1 MTNKETTRGNKG
13 MINKNSTLA
22 RIDTRCVIIMD
33 VDDGIATVRFACE
46 THTFRIPLD
55 LLEEF

>member
-1 MTNKETTRGNKG
+1 
-13 MINKNSTLA
+13 MIDKNSTLA

-46 THTFRIPLD
+46 THTFKIPLD

>member
-1 MTNKETTRGNKG
+1 

-22 RIDTRCVIIMD
+22 RLNRRCVIIMS
-33 VDDGIATVRFACE
+33 VDADIATVRFAND
-46 THTFRIPLD
+46 TKLFKVIWS